1 MNRALVT
8 SSRYSP
14 GNMSAEALE
23 KLFVGRSA
31 LLDDVLRRVERSA
44 TRGEKHFVLLVG
56 PRGVGKTHFISL
68 LAHRLETAP
77 QFANAR
83 KKLRVAH
90 LNEEEWGVA
99 SFLDL
104 LVRVLQALAAG
115 SKDRK
120 LSKRIEEV
128 YAAFSKAP
136 DAALAT
142 AERLLI
148 ETVGDHVLLLLCEN
162 LTDLFEGLGE
172 EGQKRWRSFIQEHP
186 FWVIVATAPALFG
199 AVSLQSSP
207 FYNFFT
213 IRSLERLGLD
223 DAIDL
228 LGRKARLEGRHDL
241 ADFLGTPLGRA
252 RMRAIHHLAGGN
264 HRVYV
269 ILSDFLDKESLD
281 DLVAPFLRMVDDL
294 TPYYQDR
301 MRQLAPAQRKI
312 VEFLCREGR
321 PVIVKNIASRCLM
334 SQQTAAKQLGE
345 LARQQFVISAKHG
358 RETYYELAEPLMR
371 ICIDVK
377 DNRTK
382 HLRLFVVFLRHWFSS
397 RELHMRLDALENQV
411 PCTRVVDR
419 LHFAAAV
426 EDYKKHPEEPFLKSL
441 NEEGARCWEQHDM
454 LGALTV
460 GERLVRERGCAC
472 DYCNLGSVLRV
483 LERHDEAL
491 NALESGL
498 KTHPDD
504 SQLRASHAFQL
515 SEMGRYSEALHE
527 VDRALSLDS
536 TNLIAR
542 ETRSEILYALKRG
555 DDARENDDRLVAVA
569 KDPWLKAHA
578 LRRLGRHSEALRI
591 LDQALK
597 QHPESERLLCV
608 RGTILSEMRRYE
620 DLLVNEDRMLSF
632 HPNHEHSI
640 YNKAV
645 ASFGLERY
653 DDAVRLARDFVG
665 CHPERSHGWPV
676 LFLAEARA
684 IGLNAAIESIEAF
697 LSAGAVGDVRE
708 ALDGVVAGLLIV
720 ATENSLSDLVRHV
733 ASLRDVLTK
742 HNHTE
747 ALAAGLVALLRHFAK
762 HRELVSSEWIPA
774 TETLSTTLSD
784 LPECQFPI
792 QMLSVLARYEQSKDE
807 TLLLELPLEQRA
819 LLLATDDLA
828 S

>member
-1 MNRALVT
+1 MTRALVT

-23 KLFVGRSA
+23 KLFVGRST

-120 LSKRIEEV
+120 LLKRIEEV

-186 FWVIVATAPALFG
+186 FWVIVATAPALFT

-241 ADFLGTPLGRA
+241 ADFLDTPLGRA

-281 DLVAPFLRMVDDL
+281 ELVAPFLRMVDDL

-358 RETYYELAEPLMR
+358 RETHYELAEPLMR

-397 RELHMRLDALENQV
+397 RELHARLDALENQV
-411 PCTRVVDR
+411 PCMRVVDR

-426 EDYKKHPEEPFLKSL
+426 DDYKMHPGEPFLDSL
-441 NEEGARCWEQHDM
+441 GEEGARCWDRGEVE
-454 LGALTV
+454 GAV
-460 GERLVRERGCAC
+460 SAYERLVDDCGCSNDHRRLGELLRELDRDQQALSVFQRGVQAHPC
-472 DYCNLGSVLRV
+472 DALLRAEYAV
-483 LERHDEAL
+483 MLSKAGRSDEAAQEKAKAEEL
-491 NALESGL
+491 IKRTRDAWSRAHALCRLGHL
-498 KTHPDD
+498 P
-504 SQLRASHAFQL
+504 
-515 SEMGRYSEALHE
+515 EALRTL
-527 VDRALSLDS
+527 DRALK
-536 TNLIAR
+536 I
-542 ETRSEILYALKRG
+542 KPG
-555 DDARENDDRLVAVA
+555 D
-569 KDPWLKAHA
+569 
-578 LRRLGRHSEALRI
+578 
-591 LDQALK
+591 
-597 QHPESERLLCV
+597 ESLLCA
-608 RGTILSEMRRYE
+608 RGYVLMEMERYA
-620 DLLVNEDRMLSF
+620 DLLVNEDLQLSL
-632 HPNHEHSI
+632 HPDHGHSL
-640 YNKAV
+640 YNKAF
-645 ASFGLERY
+645 ACFELERY
-653 DDAVRLARDFVG
+653 EDAARYAREFINRCPG
-665 CHPERSHGWPV
+665 HEYGWST
-676 LFLAEARA
+676 LLLAEADAFGLGVA
-684 IGLNAAIESIEAF
+684 IKTIDEF
-697 LSAGAVGDVRE
+697 LKVRVVGDRE
-708 ALDGVVAGLLIV
+708 KTVTTLVVDLILNEAVERGAL
-720 ATENSLSDLVRHV
+720 TLSSHV
-733 ASLRDVLTK
+733 ASLCEVLTK
-742 HNHTE
+742 HDHTE
-747 ALAAGLVALLRHFAK
+747 ALAAGLVALLRHLAK
-762 HRELVSSEWIPA
+762 HRELVSSDWIQA
-774 TETLSTTLSD
+774 TETLATALSD
-784 LPECQFPI
+784 LPECQLPI

-819 LLLATDDLA
+819 LLLAPDDLA